1 MSAAAV
7 LTDIHL
13 PNLFRLPWFLE
24 CFFVCVC
31 VCVLACDLVNGG
43 QYGIGVRRNAE
54 EAHVWYSRA
63 AEAGS
68 VDSVSLCCPTSLCN
82 TRRIR
87 NTPYVP
93 LGTKKKMKYFV
104 LSMF

>member
-1 MSAAAV
+1 M
-7 LTDIHL
+7 
-13 PNLFRLPWFLE
+13 FL
-24 CFFVCVC
+24 CLCVC
-31 VCVLACDLVNGG
+31 ARALACDLVNGG

-63 AEAGS
+63 AEGGS

-82 TRRIR
+82 TCRIR

-104 LSMF
+104 LSML